1 MLSIFL
7 ILFFI
12 FGTII
17 GSFLNVIIFR
27 INTGRGFG
35 GRSKC
40 MNCGKTLHSHEL
52 VPVFS
57 YIFLG
62 GKCSGCKT
70 RVSIQYPIVEAI
82 TGFVS
87 GILAAKIGV
96 LNILT
101 DQMTMLYFL
110 GTFAFFSIFIALSVY
125 DYRHKIIPPTLSNL
139 ATIVAFMVVVFGL
152 NSGTVVTK
160 VFLDSLYGGLIGFLP
175 FAALFFIS
183 NGKWMGFGDARIG
196 LAGGIILGKIGMLM
210 ALLYSFWIGA
220 IVTVFVLL
228 IKGKKITMGT
238 EIPFG
243 PFLSIG
249 IFLAFVLSGTDLDLV
264 KVLFLNI

>member
-1 MLSIFL
+1 MLNIFL

-12 FGTII
+12 FGTLI
-17 GSFLNVIIFR
+17 GSFLNVVIFR
-27 INTGRGFG
+27 LNTGKGLG

-57 YIFLG
+57 YIFQG
-62 GKCSGCKT
+62 GKCRDCKT
-70 RVSIQYPIVEAI
+70 RISVQYPLVEAI

-101 DQMTMLYFL
+101 SQLSLLYFL
-110 GTFAFFSIFIALSVY
+110 GAFSFFAILIAISVY
-125 DYRHKIIPPTLSNL
+125 DFRHKIIPPTLSNL

-152 NSGTVVTK
+152 NGEVSTPK

-175 FAALFFIS
+175 FAGLFFVS

-196 LAGGIILGKIGMLM
+196 LAGGIILGKVGMLM

-220 IVTVFVLL
+220 IVTVFILL
-228 IKGKKITMGT
+228 IRGKKITMGT

-243 PFLSIG
+243 PYLSLG
-249 IFLAFVLSGTDLDLV
+249 IFIAFVLSNTALDLA
-264 KVLFLNI
+264 KVLFIQV